1 MKKKHM
7 STARIAK
14 IEAAAGKE
22 ALELDLRALR
32 LAAGKTQVEMAPLID
47 MTQSELSRFERRE
60 DHRLSLLR
68 RYVKA
73 LGGRFKLTV
82 EIDNKTITLLEG

>member
-1 MKKKHM
+1 M